1 MKQLFTYISRALAFL
16 FLVSIVFSCRK
27 EDEFTSEA
35 TTLRL
40 STDTVFFD
48 TVFSQ
53 VGQNR
58 PLSITKQL
66 WVVNTNAKGVK
77 VNIALKG
84 TAAGIFKLNIDG
96 VPTAALTG
104 KEIRGNDSIVIFVQ
118 AYLNQG
124 NSNTP
129 FIVTDQL
136 LFETNGTSQDVDL
149 VAWGQDAHY
158 LNDSILAV
166 ANHVWTDDKPYV
178 IYNSVLVPK
187 GATLTINEGTKVHSH
202 VKSTFYVQGTLI
214 INGTKDKPVI
224 FQGDRLDPY
233 WRDNAGQ
240 WIGIRLLPGSVNNQI
255 TYTIIKNGVVGLE
268 ADSLS
273 SNANPNLILQ
283 NSIIQNMAAAGLVGY
298 SSKIVAINNVIN
310 NCSQFT
316 FYGALGGNYTL
327 YHNTFANYGIG
338 FNRQTP
344 QFVLDN
350 SPFKNAAGAIVAKFP
365 LDFDCVNNII
375 YGSQEE
381 ELVFNNA
388 EDGEQSFT
396 IHNFSN
402 NLIRTAKI
410 KNLPNTNIINADPI
424 FENSVEFNYS
434 LKSNSPAKGKG
445 VFITGIDKDI
455 SGNPRNTSKPTIGAY
470 E

>member
-1 MKQLFTYISRALAFL
+1 MAQPFTYASRLLVF
-16 FLVSIVFSCRK
+16 FFFVSIIFSCRK
-27 EDEFTSEA
+27 EDEFTNEA
-35 TTLRL
+35 TTLRF

-53 VGQNR
+53 VGANT

-66 WVVNTNAKGVK
+66 WVVNTNTKGVK

-96 VPTAALTG
+96 VPTTALAG

-136 LFETNGTSQDVDL
+136 LFETNGNQQDVDL

-158 LNDSILAV
+158 LNDSVLAV
-166 ANHVWTDDKPYV
+166 TNHIWTDDKPYV

-187 GATLTINEGTKVHSH
+187 GATLTINEGAKIHSH
-202 VKSTFYVQGTLI
+202 IRSTFYVQGTLI

-224 FQGDRLDPY
+224 FQGDRLDPG

-240 WIGIRLLPGSVNNQI
+240 WVGIRLLPASVDNKI
-255 TYTIIKNGVVGLE
+255 TYAIIKNGVVGLE
-268 ADSLS
+268 VDSLPA
-273 SNANPNLILQ
+273 NANPNLILQ

-310 NCSQFT
+310 NCGQFT

-327 YHNTFANYGIG
+327 YHNTFANYSIG

-344 QFVLDN
+344 QLVLDN
-350 SPFKNAAGAIVAKFP
+350 SPFKNEAGNIIAKFP

-375 YGSQEE
+375 YGSQED

-388 EDGEQSFT
+388 ADGEQSFT
-396 IHNFSN
+396 THNFSN
-402 NLIRTAKI
+402 NLVRTKLTT
-410 KNLPNTNIINADPI
+410 LPNTNIINADPI
-424 FENSVEFNYS
+424 FENSAEFNYS
-434 LKSNSPAKGKG
+434 LKDNSPAKGKG

-455 SGNPRNTSKPTIGAY
+455 SGKSRNTSTPTIGAY